1 MLKIEKIQKSYG
13 NTRAVDGLSLSLIP
27 GEILG
32 LLGPNGAGK
41 STTVNIACGLL
52 EPDAGTVELVGL
64 GPPTRPE
71 VRKALGVAPQE
82 LALYEEFT
90 GEENVA
96 LFARLFGYNG
106 SAAKQRVR
114 ASLEFVGL
122 WDRARDQARQYSGGM
137 KRRLNL
143 AMAVVHEPKLLLL
156 DEPTVGVDPQSRNAI
171 LDNVLELKRR
181 GITVIYTTHYMEEA
195 QKICDRVAVVDHG
208 RLQAIDT
215 VEALIARYG
224 GRTAIVLEGENQT
237 QRIECDDPVAE
248 LSRLQA
254 AGKLRDF
261 RVERPNLETVF
272 LRLTGR
278 TLRD

>member
-1 MLKIEKIQKSYG
+1 MLKIENIRKSYG
-13 NTRAVDGLSLSLIP
+13 PTRAVDDLSLSLNP

-52 EPDAGTVELVGL
+52 EPDAGSVELEGL
-64 GPPTRPE
+64 GSPTKPH
-71 VRKALGVAPQE
+71 VRRALGVAPQE

-90 GEENVA
+90 GAENVA
-96 LFARLFGYNG
+96 LFANLFGYSG
-106 SAAKQRVR
+106 TVLRERVR
-114 ASLEFVGL
+114 SSLEFVGL
-122 WDRARDQARQYSGGM
+122 WDRACDQARSYSGGM

-195 QKICDRVAVVDHG
+195 QKICDRVAIVDHG

-215 VEALIARYG
+215 VDALIRKHG
-224 GRTAIVLEGENQT
+224 GRTAIVLEGDGRP

-248 LSRLQA
+248 LSRLQS

-261 RVERPNLETVF
+261 RVERPSLETVF
-272 LRLTGR
+272 LHLTGR